1 MLCTSPESLLLDYV
15 NGKLELAESRIQNQ
29 LELDTSRNSS
39 RIRRWFISGDVESQ
53 KISGILQSDGV
64 FVSR

>member
-39 RIRRWFISGDVESQ
+39 RIHRWFISGDVESQ
-53 KISGILQSDGV
+53 GISWNLQSDGV
-64 FVSR
+64 FLSR